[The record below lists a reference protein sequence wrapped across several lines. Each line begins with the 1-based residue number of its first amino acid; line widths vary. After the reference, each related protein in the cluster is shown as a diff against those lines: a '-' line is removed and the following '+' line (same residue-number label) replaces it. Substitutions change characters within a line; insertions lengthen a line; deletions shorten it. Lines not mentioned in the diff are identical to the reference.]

1 MTPRVIYLGP
11 LRVQFRTTA
20 LWAVGLCVNDE
31 LTLHWL
37 SYHLIYFRAFSD
49 RRTLWV
55 WANTCILTLTDMHSN
70 CTLTWGRKPQSPNPP
85 CFVSSALVLLWPTT
99 ELSID
104 LLPSTAF
111 SPELTLQKPLHAPS
125 SLIHSLQCSSLTQ
138 INLHASWVCWVCQ
151 VVDLC
156 YDVST
161 QRMLGER
168 PAAGTCSTGISLAAS
183 RGQGMLNH

>member
-1 MTPRVIYLGP
+1 MTPRVVYLGP

-20 LWAVGLCVNDE
+20 LSAVGLCVNGE

-55 WANTCILTLTDMHSN
+55 WANTCTLPRTDMHSN
-70 CTLTWGRKPQSPNPP
+70 CTLTWSRKPQSPNPP
-85 CFVSSALVLLWPTT
+85 CFVSSALVLPTT

-151 VVDLC
+151 VVELC
-156 YDVST
+156 YDVSA

-168 PAAGTCSTGISLAAS
+168 PAAGTS